1 MNPYKY
7 LLKHLS
13 HLSKDYQ
20 NLVVT
25 TYLQVLV
32 QIFANAKWELAKGLF
47 YSTHNKLK
55 KEQAFM
61 EGSRV
66 WGKKILELTKTEL
79 HIYGDT
85 NVPKSEHMIF
95 INHVNELDFPFD
107 SYLLQKPYLAN
118 QVIKNTYV
126 AYWWMKAMG
135 SEVFDTSNQ
144 RSISF
149 SVRNLQKG
157 LKDHSYVV
165 YPEGHNS
172 YSEEIKMLKKGM
184 VKLAFDN
191 KIPIFLILKSGI
203 AKLQEKQTGNHIGYK
218 FYGII
223 KPEDFKSHEELKEFI
238 FKTMVEEKKFLD
250 DELNKFT

>member
-13 HLSKDYQ
+13 HLPIGYQ
-20 NLVVT
+20 RLVVI
-25 TYLQVLV
+25 TYFQVLI
-32 QIFANAKWELAKGLF
+32 QIFANAKWALAKGLF
-47 YSTHNKLK
+47 FATFNKNK
-55 KEQAFM
+55 KEEAFM
-61 EGSRV
+61 EGSKI
-66 WGKKILELTKTEL
+66 WGDKIVKLTRSKL
-79 HIYGDT
+79 HLFGES

-118 QVIKNTYV
+118 QVIKSSYF

-172 YSEEIKMLKKGM
+172 YSEEIKPLKKGM

-203 AKLQEKQTGNHIGYK
+203 AKLQEKQKGNHIGYK
-218 FYGII
+218 FYGVI
-223 KPEDFKSHEELKEFI
+223 KPDNFNSHEELKEFI
-238 FKTMVEEKKFLD
+238 FNKMVEEKKFLD
-250 DELNKFT
+250 EELKKFA